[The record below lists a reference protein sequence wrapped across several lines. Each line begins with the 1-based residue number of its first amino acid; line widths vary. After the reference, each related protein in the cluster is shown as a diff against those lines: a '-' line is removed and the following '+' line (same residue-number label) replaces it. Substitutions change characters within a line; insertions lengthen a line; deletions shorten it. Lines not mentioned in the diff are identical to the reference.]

1 MGVFFGGGFDWRF
14 PGANHGPTHRHHRFC
29 HNLIFMSDTSRPLTA
44 ELLREFND
52 NQAPPCGMEHVF
64 SKALDPSEGSGTEVA
79 SLGSMCGSA
88 LGVFDDRSMHSA
100 VASLLDLI
108 GQPFD
113 EVDPEAV
120 LLLSDLFSGLS
131 EGGGEDEDRATREV
145 IDLCGS
151 SSDSESASDAGSCP
165 VVQVSSANVI
175 PPKTLKRSLAPAP
188 AAFLAKVRKLSRGRA
203 PKSSQRGDSS
213 LRAVW
218 TQPDDEWG
226 C

>member
-1 MGVFFGGGFDWRF
+1 M
-14 PGANHGPTHRHHRFC
+14 T
-29 HNLIFMSDTSRPLTA
+29 DTSRPLTA

-64 SKALDPSEGSGTEVA
+64 SNALDPSEGSRTEVA

-88 LGVFDDRSMHSA
+88 LGVFDERSMHSA

-120 LLLSDLFSGLS
+120 LMLSDLFAGLS
-131 EGGGEDEDRATREV
+131 EGGGEDPEAVKSGTREV

-151 SSDSESASDAGSCP
+151 SSDSESASDAGSCF
-165 VVQVSSANVI
+165 VVQVSSASANVI

>member
-1 MGVFFGGGFDWRF
+1 
-14 PGANHGPTHRHHRFC
+14 
-29 HNLIFMSDTSRPLTA
+29 MSDTSRPLTA

-64 SKALDPSEGSGTEVA
+64 SKAPEPSEGSQTEVA

-88 LGVFDDRSMHSA
+88 LGEFDERSMHSA

-120 LLLSDLFSGLS
+120 LLLSDLFAGVS
-131 EGGGEDEDRATREV
+131 EGGGEDPEAVKSGTREV

-151 SSDSESASDAGSCP
+151 SSDSEGSCS

-175 PPKTLKRSLAPAP
+175 PPKTLKRSIAPAP

-218 TQPDDEWG
+218 THPDDEWG

>member
-1 MGVFFGGGFDWRF
+1 
-14 PGANHGPTHRHHRFC
+14 
-29 HNLIFMSDTSRPLTA
+29 MSDTSRPLTA
-44 ELLREFND
+44 EVLREFND

-64 SKALDPSEGSGTEVA
+64 SKAPEPSEGSQTEVA

-88 LGVFDDRSMHSA
+88 LGEFDERSMHSA

-120 LLLSDLFSGLS
+120 LLLSDLFAGLS
-131 EGGGEDEDRATREV
+131 EGGGEDPEAVKGGTREV

-151 SSDSESASDAGSCP
+151 SSDSESASDAGSCS

-203 PKSSQRGDSS
+203 PKSSRRVDSS